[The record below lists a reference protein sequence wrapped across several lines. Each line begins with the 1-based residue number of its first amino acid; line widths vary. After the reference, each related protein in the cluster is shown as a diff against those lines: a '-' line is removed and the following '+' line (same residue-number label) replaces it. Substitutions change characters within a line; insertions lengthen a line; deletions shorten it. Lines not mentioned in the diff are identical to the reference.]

1 MASFSFDATTVAPQA
16 SFSVLPAGKYI
27 AQVVSSD
34 VKTNKSNTGQYLSLQ
49 LEVLDGEFKGRRV
62 FSNITISHT
71 NDQAQQIGQGQLSSL
86 CRAVGVMQLTDT
98 SQLHGRPLKIDVK
111 IRQDAQYGDQNDVK
125 GYEAASGAAPSAQA
139 QPSANTP
146 PWQR

>member
-1 MASFSFDATTVAPQA
+1 MATFNFDATTVQPQQ

-27 AQVVSSD
+27 AQVVGSD

-49 LEVLDGEFKGRRV
+49 FEILDGEFKGRRV
-62 FSNITISHT
+62 FSNITVNHQNIT
-71 NDQAQQIGQGQLSSL
+71 AQEIGQSQLSSL
-86 CRAVGVMQLTDT
+86 CRAVGVMQLTET

-111 IRQDAQYGDQNDVK
+111 IRQDSQYGDQNDVK
-125 GYEAASGAAPSAQA
+125 GFESAAGAAPVAQA
-139 QPSANTP
+139 QPASNTP

>member
-1 MASFSFDATTVAPQA
+1 MATFNFDATAVQPQQ

-27 AQVVSSD
+27 AQVVDSD

-49 LEVLDGEFKGRRV
+49 FEILDGEFKGRRV
-62 FSNITISHT
+62 FSNITVNHQNIT
-71 NDQAQQIGQGQLSSL
+71 AQEIGQSQLSSL
-86 CRAVGVMQLTDT
+86 CRAVGVMQLTET

-125 GYEAASGAAPSAQA
+125 GFEAASVTATPSA